1 MRSHAM
7 LRAGNALTAVVA
19 AGIAQTVT
27 PVEVPA
33 ELENAVDFQ
42 RDTVKQVCLPPI
54 CLYLLT
60 QPKFDNA
67 LRRLSCPYVQYALA
81 F

>member
-1 MRSHAM
+1 MRSHA
-7 LRAGNALTAVVA
+7 LLGAGNALTAVVA

-42 RDTVKQVCLPPI
+42 RDAVKQVCLPAVG
-54 CLYLLT
+54 LYVT
-60 QPKFDNA
+60 HN
-67 LRRLSCPYVQYALA
+67 
-81 F
+81 